1 MFRIFISKLRRDSRE
16 HRKDLPDI
24 YVDTMFYYEDKP
36 LSAIVA
42 NAANKPGVLA
52 EITRTI
58 SEKGINILKVNVL
71 DIPRGDRG
79 FILLLLENCNE
90 KCVEEV
96 IKSLKSNAM
105 LKDKLFSINYS
116 TAENGFVFLKYNSV
130 LFDDSTS
137 FILLH
142 QLLESAVY
150 EVIKDNLMGASLF
163 LTSFG
168 KGIGRAIYD
177 RFIKDIE
184 ELPGDTIEEKVSVAL
199 DLFCNL
205 YKAMGLGEM
214 GIEEKGTGR
223 YIVSIKNNF
232 ECMALKKY
240 GTGKGY
246 PARTGFITRGIIAGF
261 YEKLFNRIVEVYEE
275 ACVLEGRDAD
285 VFTVRIR
292 ESIFSRY

>member
-1 MFRIFISKLRRDSRE
+1 MFRIFISKLRRDFRE
-16 HRKDLPDI
+16 QRKDLPDI
-24 YVDTMFYYEDKP
+24 YVDTMFYNEDKP
-36 LSAIVA
+36 LSAIVV

-79 FILLLLENCNE
+79 FILLLLENCDE

-96 IKSLKSNAM
+96 VKSLKSNAM
-105 LKDKLFSINYS
+105 LKDRLFNINYS

-137 FILLH
+137 FILSH

-184 ELPGDTIEEKVSVAL
+184 ELPGNTIEEKVSIAL

-214 GIEEKGTGR
+214 SIEEKGTGR

-240 GTGKGY
+240 GAGKGY

-261 YEKLFNRIVEVYEE
+261 YEKLFNRVVEVYEE